1 MMRPVNDH
9 LEDAATMLA
18 ERRARLER
26 LLERRLV
33 PPVPTSIP
41 VERRDHLLG
50 EARQL
55 FWDELSWE
63 QLTAE
68 ERERGSQRVERMF
81 PGLLALVVGLLAARL
96 PEDSGEAVPPRPGV
110 VEEILLFLAG
120 RAVDAAND
128 VEPGADSVHDITC
141 RLMDLILYR
150 LHNLTLD
157 EIERVEIARLE
168 GDE

>member
-1 MMRPVNDH
+1 
-9 LEDAATMLA
+9 
-18 ERRARLER
+18 
-26 LLERRLV
+26 
-33 PPVPTSIP
+33 
-41 VERRDHLLG
+41 
-50 EARQL
+50 
-55 FWDELSWE
+55 
-63 QLTAE
+63 
-68 ERERGSQRVERMF
+68 MF

-157 EIERVEIARLE
+157 EI
-168 GDE
+168 